1 MQIVRSRQ
9 LLTDLSFNAFHQEYT
24 SSKGWDFPTVLID
37 GVSVAASLTQIS
49 ANAVAS
55 SAAHTGEILAN
66 ASSIATEKGRLDTL
80 LDADTSLDQIT
91 ELRTAWEAGDGTLN
105 SAISGLTSAAA
116 TDRAAIRTEFATAD
130 TTLQA
135 QGALNAADIDTL
147 EGKVNVTHAT
157 LHTQHINQIA
167 TKAPAASPTFTG
179 DVTINSNK
187 IIGDSGTEIRF
198 NQTNMQLNTHGSG
211 SLSGTAFNNI
221 QAGLYPHA
229 NQTYDIG
236 SGGKRWREVYSKDID
251 FNGTFFKN
259 GAAFAKGDIS
269 LGNVDNTTDASKP
282 ISTAGAAKNTSQ
294 DSAIALNTVKVGFT
308 NTLVANAPAVVA
320 NTAKTS
326 YSDAAQVST
335 NTSDIAQNVSDIA
348 VNTLKTGFT
357 NTLVANAPA
366 VVANTAKIS
375 YPDAAQVSTNTS
387 DIAQNVSDIAVN
399 TLKTGFTN
407 ALVANAPAVVANT
420 AKNSYTDSAQ
430 VSTNTSD
437 IATNVSA
444 IALNTAKVSYPDAS
458 QVSTNTSGI
467 ATNVTAIALN
477 TAKVS
482 YTDASTVASHA
493 TLHTAHTASLATKA
507 GLSGH
512 QTYTGRQQ
520 FGDGAS
526 GIDGRL
532 TIHSNDGGANSLL
545 ILDSRK
551 QADSCLIY
559 FRHAGGN
566 KFTIGLNTDSDLEIY
581 NRATGNVEIR
591 LATGG
596 GIFLPSLPTDD
607 PLVVG
612 QLYTNN
618 NNKVVISEGPP

>member
-9 LLTDLSFNAFHQEYT
+9 LLTDLSFDAFHQEYT

-259 GAAFAKGDIS
+259 GANKSCDRVGLEAR
-269 LGNVDNTTDASKP
+269 VRTDP
-282 ISTAGAAKNTSQ
+282 
-294 DSAIALNTVKVGFT
+294 
-308 NTLVANAPAVVA
+308 
-320 NTAKTS
+320 
-326 YSDAAQVST
+326 
-335 NTSDIAQNVSDIA
+335 
-348 VNTLKTGFT
+348 LKT
-357 NTLVANAPA
+357 
-366 VVANTAKIS
+366 
-375 YPDAAQVSTNTS
+375 Q
-387 DIAQNVSDIAVN
+387 
-399 TLKTGFTN
+399 
-407 ALVANAPAVVANT
+407 
-420 AKNSYTDSAQ
+420 
-430 VSTNTSD
+430 
-437 IATNVSA
+437 
-444 IALNTAKVSYPDAS
+444 
-458 QVSTNTSGI
+458 
-467 ATNVTAIALN
+467 
-477 TAKVS
+477 
-482 YTDASTVASHA
+482 
-493 TLHTAHTASLATKA
+493 
-507 GLSGH
+507 
-512 QTYTGRQQ
+512 
-520 FGDGAS
+520 
-526 GIDGRL
+526 
-532 TIHSNDGGANSLL
+532 
-545 ILDSRK
+545 
-551 QADSCLIY
+551 
-559 FRHAGGN
+559 
-566 KFTIGLNTDSDLEIY
+566 
-581 NRATGNVEIR
+581 
-591 LATGG
+591 
-596 GIFLPSLPTDD
+596 
-607 PLVVG
+607 
-612 QLYTNN
+612 
-618 NNKVVISEGPP
+618 

>member
-24 SSKGWDFPTVLID
+24 SSKGWDFPAVLID

-357 NTLVANAPA
+357 N
-366 VVANTAKIS
+366 
-375 YPDAAQVSTNTS
+375 
-387 DIAQNVSDIAVN
+387 
-399 TLKTGFTN
+399 

-444 IALNTAKVSYPDAS
+444 IALNTAKVSY
-458 QVSTNTSGI
+458 
-467 ATNVTAIALN
+467 
-477 TAKVS
+477 
-482 YTDASTVASHA
+482 TDATTVASHA

>member
-444 IALNTAKVSYPDAS
+444 IALNTAKVSY
-458 QVSTNTSGI
+458 
-467 ATNVTAIALN
+467 
-477 TAKVS
+477 
-482 YTDASTVASHA
+482 TDATTVASHA

>member
-444 IALNTAKVSYPDAS
+444 IALNTAKVSY
-458 QVSTNTSGI
+458 
-467 ATNVTAIALN
+467 
-477 TAKVS
+477 
-482 YTDASTVASHA
+482 TDASTVASHA

>member
-236 SGGKRWREVYSKDID
+236 SSGKRWREVYSKDID

-444 IALNTAKVSYPDAS
+444 IALNTAKVSY
-458 QVSTNTSGI
+458 
-467 ATNVTAIALN
+467 
-477 TAKVS
+477 
-482 YTDASTVASHA
+482 TDASTVASHA